1 MKNKLNISIP
11 ALAVAIFLMTTPMA
25 QGMCPI
31 APGESPAR
39 RKVMASTTVWQK
51 PIVLTQNQD
60 NAAGDKDRTAVGTG
74 DRASEAK
81 SDSAADP
88 KDPSAKSKTAPLKP
102 FKPSEEIAAE
112 QAVDFPVDI

>member
-1 MKNKLNISIP
+1 MNNTLNKRIPVLVASIF
-11 ALAVAIFLMTTPMA
+11 IMTAPIA
-25 QGMCPI
+25 QGVCSL
-31 APGESPAR
+31 APGAPPAHR
-39 RKVMASTTVWQK
+39 AVTVSTTVWQK
-51 PIVLTQNQD
+51 PILLTQNQD
-60 NAAGDKDRTAVGTG
+60 NAAGDKNRTAVGTG